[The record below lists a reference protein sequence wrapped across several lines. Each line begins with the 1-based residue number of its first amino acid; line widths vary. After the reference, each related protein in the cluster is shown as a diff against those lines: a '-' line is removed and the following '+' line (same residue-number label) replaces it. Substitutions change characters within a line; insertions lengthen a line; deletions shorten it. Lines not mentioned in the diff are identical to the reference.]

1 MCGKSLHASHGQ
13 DVISSF
19 KVLCG
24 DASAMSLVGV
34 IKGLTDEDAKFVDT
48 QCNWSAAR
56 HWASWWLRPSH
67 LQMLHVDFSPM
78 VDHVWE
84 KCPNNTVQMQ

>member
-1 MCGKSLHASHGQ
+1 
-13 DVISSF
+13 
-19 KVLCG
+19 
-24 DASAMSLVGV
+24 
-34 IKGLTDEDAKFVDT
+34 LTDEDAKFVDT

-56 HWASWWLRPSH
+56 HWASWLLRPSH

-84 KCPNNTVQMQ
+84 KCPNNTNAVERKNRDAKDGVTVPIRQRLVNLYKLDKINHILR